1 LRSIII
7 NHLFHILN
15 HILDIQNIVLS
26 CHRNHRRNLKKTKEE
41 EQEKKDDEQ
50 KQEQPFIQVHE
61 SGNEEDPLTI
71 RSMPKSNSKNIISI
85 NSIRTSDNSRVIINN
100 VAVLENDDE
109 NSEFEQQLDL
119 LEGHINFL
127 HDDTS

>member
-1 LRSIII
+1 
-7 NHLFHILN
+7 
-15 HILDIQNIVLS
+15 
-26 CHRNHRRNLKKTKEE
+26 LKKTKEE

-100 VAVLENDDE
+100 VAVLEKDDE